1 MLIILF
7 IHIMSVGSLK
17 LSSYKSCH
25 LVNTYDVLL
34 QKGYIKN
41 SVKFDSISYQ
51 YLSKSSHNKVI
62 LFVQQNHFK
71 NYMKYRHNIDVSRCP
86 YEAYIVEYLHKSFI
100 YTLEKKEDI
109 VERHITKLKNWDTS

>member
-1 MLIILF
+1 MMLIILF

-51 YLSKSSHNKVI
+51 YISKSS
-62 LFVQQNHFK
+62 
-71 NYMKYRHNIDVSRCP
+71 HNIDVSRCP